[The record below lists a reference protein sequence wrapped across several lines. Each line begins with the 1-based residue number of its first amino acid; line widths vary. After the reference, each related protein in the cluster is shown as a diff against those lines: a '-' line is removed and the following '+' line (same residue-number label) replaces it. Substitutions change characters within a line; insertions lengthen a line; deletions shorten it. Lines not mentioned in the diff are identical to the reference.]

1 MPLPATGGREQ
12 GQLASCRKY
21 EPKSSIGKTA
31 GYPIRYTLS
40 LQIAAPEGSWNKS
53 MSAAGDPAQPQR
65 FDVSRDYVGPL
76 ANFCSKRAQI
86 LPGGRCSRARANRH
100 PMGEGQTA
108 RLPESV
114 RKRYDFQRIPELVE
128 RGGRLESNCGRF
140 SWKQIK
146 IVIRA
151 VDIEVGERHIDA
163 PSELR

>member
-21 EPKSSIGKTA
+21 EPKSSIAKTA

-86 LPGGRCSRARANRH
+86 LPGGRCSVRVLPGSPKQARCV
-100 PMGEGQTA
+100 A
-108 RLPESV
+108 RCPE
-114 RKRYDFQRIPELVE
+114 ELV
-128 RGGRLESNCGRF
+128 
-140 SWKQIK
+140 IK
-146 IVIRA
+146 
-151 VDIEVGERHIDA
+151 GWS
-163 PSELR
+163 PP